1 MKIVGFGDSFIT
13 PNDLHYSYTNLIAAH
28 FNTTFEH
35 YGKEG
40 SGAWNA
46 FFQFKKVNIDA
57 DVVLFAWSS
66 SIRLYH
72 SEYTT
77 ICPSGVT
84 LNKNSNDPI
93 WKAAE
98 MYYAYLFEKEKAIY
112 EHTAFYYWLDNWLK
126 ETYPNTKFIHM
137 WGFPSAATDGTD
149 WGKTENF
156 QYYHQWKN
164 GVEIRPALIHLSYLD
179 EWPGDLSKETRCHHM
194 TPRMHRI
201 LADNIIA
208 AIEDYKPGLLNIKL

>member
-46 FFQFKKVNIDA
+46 FFQFKKTDVA

-66 SIRLYH
+66 SVRLYH

-77 ICPSGVT
+77 ICPAGAT

-98 MYYAYLFEKEKAIY
+98 MYYAYLFEGEKAIY
-112 EHTAFYYWLDNWLK
+112 EHTAFYYWLDDWLK

-137 WGFPSAATDGTD
+137 WGFPSAATGSAD

-156 QYYHQWKN
+156 QYYHRWKN
-164 GVEIRPALIHLSYLD
+164 SVEIRPALIHLSYLD
-179 EWPGDLSKETRCHHM
+179 EWPKNLSKETRCHHM
-194 TPRMHRI
+194 TPKMHRI
-201 LADNIIA
+201 LADTIIA